1 MLALA
6 AAFAAVYLIWGST
19 YLGIRIAIK
28 TLPAFAMAGSRF
40 LIAGIVL
47 YVYCRSRGVKRP
59 ALNEWVNTSIVGA
72 FLLLG
77 GNGCVVWAA
86 QTVPSGIVALLVAVL
101 PMWMVLIEW
110 LRPSGVRPSKGVV
123 IGLIV
128 GFLGVAVLVDPRS
141 HLGSGSVNPVEA
153 CVLLLGGLLWA
164 LGSIYSRHA
173 RMPSSLLMSI
183 SMQMIAGGFLLS
195 IVAST
200 RGDYSAF
207 KPESISLY
215 SLSAFAYLVVFGSLI
230 GFSAY
235 VWLLQV
241 TTPARV
247 STYAYVNPVVALVL
261 GWAIENEPLTN
272 NTLIAGAMIVIA
284 VAFITAAGAGRR
296 IKLQQSVTR
305 VPGIEPET
313 CVAPVATQADSQRLP
328 DSKPLE
334 CSGA

>member
-1 MLALA
+1 MLALV

-47 YVYCRSRGVKRP
+47 YSFCRWRGVKRP
-59 ALNEWVNTSIVGA
+59 AHKDWVNTTIVGA

-77 GNGCVVWAA
+77 GNGCVVWAS

-110 LRPSGVRPSKGVV
+110 LRPSGVRPGRGVV
-123 IGLIV
+123 IGLVV
-128 GFLGVAVLVDPRS
+128 GFMGVAVLVDPRS
-141 HLGSGSVNPVEA
+141 HLGSGSVNPAEA

-164 LGSIYSRHA
+164 LGSIYSRQA
-173 RMPSSLLMSI
+173 KMPSSLLMSI
-183 SMQMIAGGFLLS
+183 SMQMITGGLLLS
-195 IVAST
+195 IVAAS

-207 KPESISLY
+207 RSESISLY
-215 SLSAFAYLVVFGSLI
+215 SLGAFAYLVVFGSLI

-284 VAFITAAGAGRR
+284 VAFITAAGPGRR
-296 IKLQQSVTR
+296 VKPQRSIMP

-313 CVAPVATQADSQRLP
+313 CLAPVVPQSDSPGLP